1 MIMHNPFRFITA
13 LLKRPLSE
21 VTWVFYMMVI
31 NLAAVFFWEELLA
44 KVIVF
49 VFLISS
55 MLMMGLY
62 SKFGFTK
69 ILGLGHILWLPLV
82 FYIGYSLMFAEGFF
96 FTYLLVLLITK
107 TISLVIDGYDVWTY
121 FNEETEVMERI

>member
-1 MIMHNPFRFITA
+1 MHNPFRFITA
-13 LLKRPLSE
+13 LLKRPLYE

-82 FYIGYSLMFAEGFF
+82 FYIGYSLMFAEGFY
-96 FTYLLVLLITK
+96 FTYLLVLLITNS
-107 TISLVIDGYDVWTY
+107 ISLVIDGYDVWTY
-121 FNEETEVMERI
+121 LNEETEVMERI